1 MSDANKRISE
11 IQCETCSHS
20 EVCSF
25 KETYYNILNVISN
38 GMCADDKEEQL
49 KKVVDFDFISKISV
63 TCRYYCPVRDA
74 NLYPSVKLV

>member
-49 KKVVDFDFISKISV
+49 KKS
-63 TCRYYCPVRDA
+63 CRP
-74 NLYPSVKLV
+74 